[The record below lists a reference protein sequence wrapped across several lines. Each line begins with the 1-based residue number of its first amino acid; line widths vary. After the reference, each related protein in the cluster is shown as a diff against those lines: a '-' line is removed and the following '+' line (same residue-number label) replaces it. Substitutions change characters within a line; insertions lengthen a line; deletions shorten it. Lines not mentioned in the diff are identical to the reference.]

1 MNQER
6 GDLSIGPDGRPH
18 EEQPKWRRDFP
29 IDWPR
34 DEYVARRDFTRFM
47 VLTSLAFTVGQ
58 FWIVAQNYFRKRTG
72 APPIQP
78 IVSLDELPVGGSR
91 TFQYPGP
98 KDHAVLVRLDAQRLV
113 AYDQACTHLTC
124 PVVPQPEKGRLH
136 CPCHNGNFDLETGR
150 PISGPPQRPLAR
162 VRLEVR
168 SGVVYATGIE
178 ERTL

>member
-6 GDLSIGPDGRPH
+6 GNLSIAPDGRPQ

-34 DEYVARRDFTRFM
+34 DEYVARRDFTKFM

-58 FWIVAQNYFRKRTG
+58 FWIVAQNYFRKRAG
-72 APPIQP
+72 VPPIQP

-91 TFQYPGP
+91 VFQYPGP
-98 KDHAVLVRLDAQRLV
+98 KDHAVLVRLDEQRLV

-150 PISGPPQRPLAR
+150 PISGPPRRPLAR

-168 SGVVYATGIE
+168 NGMVYATGIE